1 MINYRFNGIIFFIII
16 CFIGCENSIEN
27 LQKLTKKKST
37 VEEGLNVQLYFSLG
51 GEPRTIL
58 TAPLMFRTQNES
70 GQRITEFTKSLHMDF
85 YLDSQTIQS
94 KVEAKYGNFIEGEN
108 KLYLKDSVVTFN
120 LLGDTLWSEDL
131 YWDPDLKKFYT
142 DKNVIVKQHQPL
154 QKIYATGFRSN
165 KDLSDIEMFKV
176 NNSYF
181 IVNNDHFFNSKPSN

>member
-1 MINYRFNGIIFFIII
+1 MINHRIRTIVFIIPLI
-16 CFIGCENSIEN
+16 FVSCENKIEN
-27 LQKLTKKKST
+27 IQELTKKKST
-37 VEEGLNVQLYFSLG
+37 VEEGKNVQLYFSLG

-58 TAPLMFRTQNES
+58 TAPLMFRSVNEA
-70 GQRITEFTKSLHMDF
+70 GQRITEFTHSLHMDF

-94 KVEAKYGNFIEGEN
+94 KLDAKYGNFVEGDN

-131 YWDPDLKKFYT
+131 YWDPEQKKFYT

-165 KDLSDIEMFKV
+165 KDLSDIEMFKI

-181 IVNNDHFFNSKPSN
+181 IVNTDSFFNAKP